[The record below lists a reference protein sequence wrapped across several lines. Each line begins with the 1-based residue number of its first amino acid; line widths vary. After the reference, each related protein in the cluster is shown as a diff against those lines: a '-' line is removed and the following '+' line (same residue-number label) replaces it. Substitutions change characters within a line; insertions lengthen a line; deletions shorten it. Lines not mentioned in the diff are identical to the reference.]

1 MTLLALL
8 SSITL
13 GTASLVWGYMG
24 VGLPHLAR
32 WIGLLGAVWLLAAWR
47 RWRWFA
53 YVGLATYF
61 LAAALGLWFLN
72 FPPGWMFGGA
82 ICGLLAWDLTYF
94 QYRQVFA
101 ASEDERRS
109 VERRHLMRISLI
121 AILGFALASL
131 AMILQLQFGF
141 DWMVLMALVI
151 TLGLSQVIRWFRART

>member
-1 MTLLALL
+1 MTILALL
-8 SSITL
+8 CSIAL

-32 WIGLLGAVWLLAAWR
+32 WIAVIGALWLLAAWR

-53 YVGLATYF
+53 YVGLALYF

-82 ICGLLAWDLTYF
+82 ISALLAWDLTYF

-101 ASEDERRS
+101 ASDEERQI
-109 VERRHLMRISLI
+109 VERRHLMRISLL
-121 AILGFALASL
+121 AILGFALATL
-131 AMILQLQFGF
+131 AMILQLELGF
-141 DWMVLMALVI
+141 DWIVLMVLVI

>member
-8 SSITL
+8 TSIAL
-13 GTASLVWGYMG
+13 GTASLVWGYVG
-24 VGLPHLAR
+24 VGLPGMAR
-32 WIGLLGAVWLLAAWR
+32 WIAFIGFAWLLAAWR

-53 YVGLATYF
+53 YVGLVSYV

-82 ICGLLAWDLTYF
+82 ICALLAWDLTFF

-101 ASEDERRS
+101 ASEEERRS
-109 VERRHLMRISLI
+109 VERRHLMRISLL

-131 AMILQLQFGF
+131 AMTLQLQLGF
-141 DWMVLMALVI
+141 DWIVLMALVI
-151 TLGLSQVIRWFRART
+151 ALGISQVIRWFRART

>member
-13 GTASLVWGYMG
+13 GTASLVWGYVG

-32 WIGLLGAVWLLAAWR
+32 WIAFIGVAWLLAAWR

-53 YVGLATYF
+53 YMGLATYF

-82 ICGLLAWDLTYF
+82 ICALLAWDLTFF

-101 ASEDERRS
+101 ASDDERRS
-109 VERRHLMRISLI
+109 VERRHLMRISLL

-141 DWMVLMALVI
+141 DWIVLMALVI
-151 TLGLSQVIRWFRART
+151 TLGMSQVIRWFRART

>member
-8 SSITL
+8 SSIAL
-13 GTASLVWGYMG
+13 GTASLVWGYAG
-24 VGLPHLAR
+24 VGLPTLAR
-32 WIGLLGAVWLLAAWR
+32 WIGFLGVAWLLAAWR

-53 YVGLATYF
+53 HIGLAAFF

-82 ICGLLAWDLTYF
+82 VCGLLAWDLTFF

-101 ASEDERRS
+101 ASDEERRR
-109 VERRHLMRISLI
+109 VERRHLMRVSLL

-141 DWMVLMALVI
+141 DWIVLLALVM
-151 TLGLSQVIRWFRART
+151 TLSLSQVIRWFRTRA